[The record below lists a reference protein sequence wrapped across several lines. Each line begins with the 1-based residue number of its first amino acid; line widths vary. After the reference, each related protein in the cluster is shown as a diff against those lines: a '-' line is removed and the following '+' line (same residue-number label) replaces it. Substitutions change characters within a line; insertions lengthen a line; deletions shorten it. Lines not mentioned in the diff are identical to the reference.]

1 MGFGLPQK
9 DKYLST
15 TCKINKRATYAR
27 WENCNAKT
35 VPDSLIFHSY
45 LTQMCR
51 FDLHTISSGNSEN

>member
-1 MGFGLPQK
+1 MGFWLPQK

-35 VPDSLIFHSY
+35 VPDSLIFPFVPNANVPI
-45 LTQMCR
+45 R
-51 FDLHTISSGNSEN
+51 FTYHFQW